1 MVNEEQ
7 ERQTYSLKNFQ
18 KAVLLCLL
26 CAHVRECVRM
36 CAHACRDQRSLSLGT
51 IGLPQPR
58 YLPLSASPLHV
69 LPHLALLIFVFVLF
83 LMRVLGIEPISL
95 SLQDD
100 YFTNRAI
107 SYHSLFLVTSLV
119 CLLNDT
125 LKDCILAGY
134 GSAHG

>member
-26 CAHVRECVRM
+26 CAHVRKCVRM
-36 CAHACRDQRSLSLGT
+36 RAETRGVFSLGT

-83 LMRVLGIEPISL
+83 LMRVLGIEPRSL
-95 SLQDD
+95 SLQND

-107 SYHSLFLVTSLV
+107 SYHSLFFSQVFSLFV
-119 CLLNDT
+119 
-125 LKDCILAGY
+125 K
-134 GSAHG
+134 